1 MIQSA
6 ESIRISTMYLDG
18 SDSPTPT
25 PHQGNQYRIS
35 GWMYFIGCA
44 PPNIS
49 SFSLVTP
56 EQSEAST
63 KSLCSFE
70 ITHRAFKAQRMAW
83 LKTNRRTLSRFP
95 CVARKPLTAAQSIR
109 KRSPARG
116 GGQLRYCLCN
126 SRTAVPDRTKHPC
139 CSASLLPAA
148 VGLF

>member
-6 ESIRISTMYLDG
+6 ESIRMSTMYLDG
-18 SDSPTPT
+18 SDSPTP
-25 PHQGNQYRIS
+25 HQDNQYRIS
-35 GWMYFIGCA
+35 GWIYFTGGA

-56 EQSEAST
+56 EQSKAPT

-70 ITHRAFKAQRMAW
+70 ITHHTFKPQRMAQ
-83 LKTNRRTLSRFP
+83 LNTNRRTLSCFP
-95 CVARKPLTAAQSIR
+95 CAARKSLTAARTIC
-109 KRSPARG
+109 KHSPARG
-116 GGQLRYCLCN
+116 WGQLRYRLCN
-126 SRTAVPDRTKHPC
+126 SRTAVPDRTKRPC